1 MNILIIEDDN
11 EKYNSI
17 KTILNN
23 LFDNVCITLEKS
35 RNAGLYSILQH
46 TQKEFS
52 EPYDLVVCDNYLP
65 IFNDSQEISPF
76 AMDIVY
82 EIRERFHLLDLPI
95 IICSS
100 DFDNTG
106 DFYFIKYD
114 SSVDLTDDFAEVIND
129 IERKRR

>member
-1 MNILIIEDDN
+1 M
-11 EKYNSI
+11 
-17 KTILNN
+17 
-23 LFDNVCITLEKS
+23 
-35 RNAGLYSILQH
+35 
-46 TQKEFS
+46 
-52 EPYDLVVCDNYLP
+52 VCDNYLP

-129 IERKRR
+129 IERKRRRI